1 MFDIGRK
8 FRLRRAVKEA
18 FDNLPIGICFF
29 DRNGMVTLCNTQ
41 MNKLV
46 YEISGNDIRY
56 IDDIFNLL
64 GEERSSGGTVIMVDG
79 KAWRFRPDIVI
90 DEYEDCYT
98 QITATDVD
106 ELYAYR
112 LKLEETS
119 RKLERAGE
127 RMRKL
132 TENIR
137 TVIREEEILGMKIRV
152 HDDIGRSVIATRSLL
167 NNNRP
172 TNELDLTV
180 WKNAV
185 RLLMR
190 DNEKNS
196 GTYSYDISEQLKE
209 TSSVL
214 GIEINITGDIPDLFY
229 NKIFI
234 TAVRECASNAVRH
247 AGASTVN
254 VKCSKSGGRQWI
266 ALSND
271 GRVPDSTVTEGGG
284 LSSLRDRIEKS
295 GGTMNIN
302 SYPFFELVIS
312 FPLKKEVTL

>member
-1 MFDIGRK
+1 
-8 FRLRRAVKEA
+8 
-18 FDNLPIGICFF
+18 
-29 DRNGMVTLCNTQ
+29 
-41 MNKLV
+41 
-46 YEISGNDIRY
+46 
-56 IDDIFNLL
+56 
-64 GEERSSGGTVIMVDG
+64 
-79 KAWRFRPDIVI
+79 
-90 DEYEDCYT
+90 
-98 QITATDVD
+98 
-106 ELYAYR
+106 
-112 LKLEETS
+112 
-119 RKLERAGE
+119 
-127 RMRKL
+127 MRKL

-247 AGASTVN
+247 AGAAKLN
-254 VKCSKSGGRQWI
+254 VKCSKCGGRQWI